1 MLPMAPS
8 TKWSPA
14 LVMIALL
21 MLYMYFSL
29 CIDDRQALL
38 ADVERYIAR
47 LDYDPPNCVD
57 STTEDTPVKNPPRA
71 PKKSKP
77 TKSAKKK
84 AADVHKKSSIAR
96 TNWLLD
102 SIKFFE
108 DSDSSEDDEKDVEIK
123 RLKKELEKMHN
134 QRSLSCE

>member
-1 MLPMAPS
+1 
-8 TKWSPA
+8 
-14 LVMIALL
+14 

-29 CIDDRQALL
+29 CIDDRQAL
-38 ADVERYIAR
+38 ADMERYIAG

-84 AADVHKKSSIAR
+84 AADARKESSIAR
-96 TNWLLD
+96 ANRLLD
-102 SIKFFE
+102 SF
-108 DSDSSEDDEKDVEIK
+108 
-123 RLKKELEKMHN
+123 R
-134 QRSLSCE
+134 